1 MDGTVEDVVELSTL
15 TRFSRFSALLTEGQ
29 EGLKGLMNHSK
40 NQGAKTCRKLFGLH
54 VTYIIN

>member
-29 EGLKGLMNHSK
+29 EGLKDHSK